1 VVCRQAMSD
10 DAAAPTPS
18 PLAVAPVRSP
28 VSRVGAMLIAL
39 FTVALA
45 WGAVQGSGLS
55 LTPFLSKGEPREAI
69 VVQDLLRQGN
79 WILPRR
85 NAVQLP
91 KKPPLFYWLAAL
103 VARARGAVDEA
114 SVRLPSA
121 VMSGVASVLVAAV
134 ATALYGAVAGTVSGL
149 TLLTSFEWLRAATA
163 ARVDMTLA
171 FGLTLAFVG
180 LLLFRRVERRGWL
193 VLFYAGCAWA
203 TLSKGIPGLAI
214 PAFQVLLICVL
225 LDRSLAF
232 AWRLRPISG
241 LVGVLAVTGAWY
253 AAAAAQGGRAFISIV
268 VNENFVRAV
277 GAPHFAL
284 GHRHSVV
291 YLIIALLA
299 GLLPWTVLLPSAG
312 LALWRDRRSINRW
325 DPRLFSLLWIVAVF
339 TPYAIAASKRGVYL
353 LPLYPAVCLLIGWW
367 AAQLVR
373 GGAPA
378 RWLPRALTPIAWA
391 LAAVLAVLAILSA
404 GQGVG
409 LPLLDSI
416 AVFIDPRAGLDL
428 GAVAAADCVRLA
440 VCLAVAA
447 AAAAALACAT
457 ALRRWGIALAAMV
470 LCAAVVIIGAR
481 AVILPAVAT
490 VQTRRPFAAALRR
503 VVAQPAELHTGESLD
518 YGTIFYWGAAL
529 PEYDRAS
536 GAPRPRYLLMPE
548 RAWLHM
554 PEAERSEYE
563 RVPGLRVEQG
573 GNQGYVVLL
582 QRTEADAEARRRSN
596 P

>member
-1 VVCRQAMSD
+1 M
-10 DAAAPTPS
+10 
-18 PLAVAPVRSP
+18 LATLIT
-28 VSRVGAMLIAL
+28 VG
-39 FTVALA
+39 LA
-45 WGAVQGSGLS
+45 WGAVQGSSLS

-91 KKPPLFYWLAAL
+91 RKPPLFYWLAAL
-103 VARARGAVDEA
+103 VARARGTVDEA

-121 VMSGVASVLVAAV
+121 AMSGVTCLLVAAV
-134 ATALYGAVAGTVSGL
+134 ATALYGAAAGTVSGL
-149 TLLTSFEWLRAATA
+149 TLLTSFEWLRAATS

-180 LLLFRRVERRGWL
+180 LLLFRCAERRAWL
-193 VLFYAGCAWA
+193 VLFYVGCAWA

-253 AAAAAQGGRAFISIV
+253 AAAAAQGGRDFVSIV

-277 GAPHFAL
+277 GAPHFSL
-284 GHRHSVV
+284 GHRHSIA
-291 YLIIALLA
+291 YLMIALLA
-299 GLLPWTVLLPSAG
+299 GLLPWTVLLPSVG
-312 LALWRDRRSINRW
+312 LALWRDRRSADRC
-325 DPRLFSLLWIVAVF
+325 DPRLFSLLWIVAVC

-353 LPLYPAVCLLIGWW
+353 LPLYPAVCLLVGWW
-367 AAQLVR
+367 AARIVR

-378 RWLPRALTPIAWA
+378 RWLPRLLTPIAWVLA
-391 LAAVLAVLAILSA
+391 GLLAAL
-404 GQGVG
+404 GVIAAAQPAG
-409 LPLLDSI
+409 LPLLASI
-416 AVFIDPRAGLDL
+416 AAFVDPRAALDL

-440 VCLAVAA
+440 LCLGVAA
-447 AAAAALACAT
+447 AAAVALASAT
-457 ALRRWGIALAAMV
+457 AVRSWRVALAAMV
-470 LCAAVVIIGAR
+470 LCTGAVIIGVR
-481 AVILPAVAT
+481 AVILPSIAA

-503 VVAQPAELHTGESLD
+503 VVVEPAELYTVPSLD

-536 GAPRPRYLLMPE
+536 GAPRPRYLLIPGG
-548 RAWLHM
+548 AWLRM
-554 PEAERSEYE
+554 PPAERSEYQ
-563 RVPGLRVEQG
+563 RVPGLRVEHG

-582 QRTEADAEARRRSN
+582 QRTGEAEATRRSDS
-596 P
+596 